1 MDGSETATM
10 LVSSMMR
17 KGAPAQQSNMR
28 SFRPENRAVEDG
40 DMASVCGCP
49 AASPT
54 LFSPFLSTKPSIP
67 LFRDLRDELV
77 SKAQLGSGKP
87 ILYQR
92 FVGGVVGVAA
102 RVVAIE
108 SAAVIPVQRQAEFH
122 PPGQIRIRDE
132 VTTEG

>member
-40 DMASVCGCP
+40 DIASVCGRP
-49 AASPT
+49 AASPR

-67 LFRDLRDELV
+67 LFRDLRDELGYV
-77 SKAQLGSGKP
+77 D
-87 ILYQR
+87 Y
-92 FVGGVVGVAA
+92 
-102 RVVAIE
+102 
-108 SAAVIPVQRQAEFH
+108 RQEASRRADHRRGFRSYNAE
-122 PPGQIRIRDE
+122 
-132 VTTEG
+132 